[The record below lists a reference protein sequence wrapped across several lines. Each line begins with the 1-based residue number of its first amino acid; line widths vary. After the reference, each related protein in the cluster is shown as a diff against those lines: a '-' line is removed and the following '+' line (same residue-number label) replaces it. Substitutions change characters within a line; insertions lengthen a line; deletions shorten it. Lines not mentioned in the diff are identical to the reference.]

1 MIDPKEAPRP
11 RYKGFLKIFPFL
23 LLAMVGGGLGALKA
37 DALTSSVRRLYNDVI
52 PVVSKYDLAQMDG
65 MFAHLQPSTVVCV
78 HTRVPHPGF

>member
-37 DALTSSVRRLYNDVI
+37 DALTSSVRRLYNDVFHTFKRSWEG
-52 PVVSKYDLAQMDG
+52 PG
-65 MFAHLQPSTVVCV
+65 MLRPRPIVALYVRPFAA
-78 HTRVPHPGF
+78 